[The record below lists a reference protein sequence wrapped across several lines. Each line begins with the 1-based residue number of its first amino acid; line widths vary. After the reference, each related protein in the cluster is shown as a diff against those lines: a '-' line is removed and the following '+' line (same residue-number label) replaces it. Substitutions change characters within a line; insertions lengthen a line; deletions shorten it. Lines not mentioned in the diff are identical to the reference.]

1 MSMNF
6 DDLIDFLDSDDNE
19 FGLTSLAT
27 HGFLTA
33 SVVAKSLKNWQSLLF
48 DGQEKQVKPEV
59 LHALNEW
66 REVLKATLQ
75 DEKAIELPFDIEDTD
90 YTDIEQSDVRE
101 WSVGFVDAMYAS
113 EDEKEDWLADEST
126 EEDVAML
133 TLPMVLF
140 SGIDEDA
147 DDIKELAS
155 DPSKMVQ
162 MAEAIEK
169 NVVELFLLFHTD
181 D

>member
-1 MSMNF
+1 MNF
-6 DDLIDFLDSDDNE
+6 DDLIDFLDSDDNA
-19 FGLTSLAT
+19 FGLSSLAT

-48 DGQEKQVKPEV
+48 EGKEKQVNPEV
-59 LHALNEW
+59 LKALSEW
-66 REVLKATLQ
+66 REELKATLQ

-90 YTDIEQSDVRE
+90 YDDVEQSDVGE

-113 EDEKEDWLADEST
+113 EDESEDWFLDENT

-147 DDIKELAS
+147 EDIKALSS
-155 DPSKMVQ
+155 DPSTMAQ
-162 MAEAIEK
+162 MASAIEQ
-169 NVVELFLLFHTD
+169 NVVELFLLFHTND
-181 D
+181 

>member
-1 MSMNF
+1 MNF

-19 FGLTSLAT
+19 FGLSSLAT

-48 DGQEKQVKPEV
+48 EGNEKQVNPQI
-59 LHALNEW
+59 LQALTQW
-66 REVLKATLQ
+66 REELKATLQ
-75 DEKAIELPFDIEDTD
+75 SEKAIELPFDIEDTD
-90 YTDIEQSDVRE
+90 YDDIEQSDVGE

-113 EDEKEDWLADEST
+113 EDENEDWFLDENT

-147 DDIKELAS
+147 EDIKALS
-155 DPSKMVQ
+155 GDPETMAQ
-162 MAEAIEK
+162 MAQSIEK
-169 NVVELFLLFHTD
+169 NVVELFLLFHTED
-181 D
+181 

>member
-1 MSMNF
+1 MNF
-6 DDLIDFLDSDDNE
+6 DDLIDFLDSDDNV
-19 FGLTSLAT
+19 FGLSSLAT

-48 DGQEKQVKPEV
+48 EGKEKQVNPEV
-59 LHALNEW
+59 LKALSEW
-66 REVLKATLQ
+66 REELKATLQ

-90 YTDIEQSDVRE
+90 YDDVEQSDVGE

-113 EDEKEDWLADEST
+113 EDESEDWFFDEST

-147 DDIKELAS
+147 EDIKSLSS
-155 DPSKMVQ
+155 DPSTMAQ
-162 MAEAIEK
+162 MASAIEQ
-169 NVVELFLLFHTD
+169 NVVELFLLFHTND
-181 D
+181 

>member
-1 MSMNF
+1 MNF

-19 FGLTSLAT
+19 FGLSSLAT

-48 DGQEKQVKPEV
+48 EGNEKQVNPQI
-59 LHALNEW
+59 LQALTQW
-66 REVLKATLQ
+66 REELKATLQ
-75 DEKAIELPFDIEDTD
+75 SEKAIELPFDIEDTD
-90 YTDIEQSDVRE
+90 YDDIEQSDVGE

-113 EDEKEDWLADEST
+113 EDENEDWFLDENT

-147 DDIKELAS
+147 EDIKALSGDSETMA
-155 DPSKMVQ
+155 Q
-162 MAEAIEK
+162 MAQSIEK
-169 NVVELFLLFHTD
+169 NVVELFLLFHTED
-181 D
+181 